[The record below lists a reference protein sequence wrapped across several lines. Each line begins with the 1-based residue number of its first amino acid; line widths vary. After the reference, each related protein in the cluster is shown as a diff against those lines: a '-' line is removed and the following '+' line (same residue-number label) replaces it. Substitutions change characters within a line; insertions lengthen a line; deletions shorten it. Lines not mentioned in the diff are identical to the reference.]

1 MYRVKS
7 PPRIAHITISLQQTA
22 NLGILTIANAGV
34 HFVPIMFLFLV
45 IHEYTLYVVNVI
57 HVHVHVH
64 VQSCTCMYFYIHAL
78 GICE

>member
-45 IHEYTLYVVNVI
+45 IHEYTLYMYVVNVI

-64 VQSCTCMYFYIHAL
+64 VHVCTFTFMH
-78 GICE
+78 